1 LANIYSFFQTIRV
14 LKKKTCTFAAE
25 KIEKNYCKMKN
36 SKLGIDFKKVSE
48 AKTIAASIA
57 NEVQQFVNRYTTV
70 AVERTL
76 CRLVGIDGVDAHEVP
91 LPNVVVEQLHQN
103 GLLGQGALYFLGNA
117 LLETKLNIQHIAEK
131 MAKQELDITKLPIH
145 SDEEIRNAVAPYV
158 ENTMQRIS
166 NNVAQRKQFL
176 ASLGEGAKP
185 YIYVIVATGNIYEDV
200 VQAQAAARQGADII
214 AVIRTTGQSLL
225 DYVPYGATT
234 EGFGGTFATQ
244 ENFRI
249 MRKALDEVG
258 EEVGRYIR
266 LCNYCSGLCMPEI
279 AAMGALER
287 LDVMLND
294 ALYGILF
301 RDINPQRT
309 LVDQYFSRVIN
320 GFAGVIINTGEDNY
334 LTTADAFEEA
344 HTVLASDL
352 INEQLALLAGIP
364 EEQMGLGHAFEMEP
378 ELENGFLYE
387 LAQAQLTREIFPN
400 APLKYMPPTKFM
412 TGNIFK
418 GHLQDAL
425 FNMIGIWTKQGIQL
439 LGMPTEAIHT
449 PFMSDRF
456 LAIENAKYIFNNMAS
471 LGDEVEFK
479 ENGIIRQ
486 RAQFVL
492 NEAIKL
498 LQQIEKEGL
507 FTTLEKG
514 NFGNVKRPKTGGKGL
529 QGVSEKGAHY
539 FNPFVEKMKKS

>member
-1 LANIYSFFQTIRV
+1 
-14 LKKKTCTFAAE
+14 
-25 KIEKNYCKMKN
+25 MKN
-36 SKLGIDFKKVSE
+36 SKLGIDFNKVSE
-48 AKTIAASIA
+48 AKTMAASIA
-57 NEVQQFVNRYTTV
+57 NEIQQFVNQYTTV
-70 AVERTL
+70 TVERTL
-76 CRLVGIDGVDAHEVP
+76 CRFLRIDGVDAHEVP
-91 LPNVVVEQLHQN
+91 LPNVVVEKLHQE
-103 GLLGQGALYFLGNA
+103 GLLGQGALFFLGNA
-117 LLETKLNIQHIAEK
+117 MLETSLHPQQIAEK
-131 MAKQELDITKLPIH
+131 MAQNELEITKLPLH
-145 SDEEIRNAVAPYV
+145 TAGEIQKVVMPYV
-158 ENTMQRIS
+158 ESALQRIS
-166 NNVAQRKQFL
+166 KNVEQRNRFL
-176 ASLGEGAKP
+176 ATLGESAKP

-225 DYVPYGATT
+225 DYVPFGATT

-249 MRKALDEVG
+249 MRKALDDVG

-309 LVDQYFSRVIN
+309 LVDQYFSRIIN
-320 GFAGVIINTGEDNY
+320 GYAGVIINTGEDNY

-364 EEQMGLGHAFEMEP
+364 EEQMGLGHAFEMDP

-400 APLKYMPPTKFM
+400 APLKYMPPTKFK

-425 FNMIGIWTKQGIQL
+425 FNMIGGWTKQGIQL

-456 LAIENAKYIFNNMAS
+456 LAIENAKYIFNNMAA
-471 LGDEVEFK
+471 LGEEVKFK
-479 ENGIIRQ
+479 EGGIIRQ

-492 NEAIKL
+492 DEAIRL
-498 LQQIEKEGL
+498 LKVIEREGL
-507 FTTLEKG
+507 FATLEKG

-529 QGVSEKGAHY
+529 QGVAEKKDNY
-539 FNPFVEKMKKS
+539 FNPFIDKMKSNQNCFTI